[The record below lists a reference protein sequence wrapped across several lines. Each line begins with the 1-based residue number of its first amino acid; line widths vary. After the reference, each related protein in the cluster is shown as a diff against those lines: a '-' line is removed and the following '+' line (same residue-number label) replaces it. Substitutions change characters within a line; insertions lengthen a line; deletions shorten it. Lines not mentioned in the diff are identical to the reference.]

1 MSAGRIEG
9 DRFIL
14 PVRVYYE
21 DTDTAGIVYY
31 ANYLKYIERA
41 RTELLR
47 HAGVDQ
53 SKLKDETGLA
63 FAVKNCTLDYI
74 APAKL
79 DDELEVRSHLTDL
92 KGASLTAR
100 QEVYRQETLLFT
112 AEVRCVCFE
121 LESGR
126 PGRMPSEVRQALS
139 MFDPKSIDSKS
150 KPAGS
155 AAAQ

>member
-31 ANYLKYIERA
+31 ANYLKFIERA

-53 SKLKDETGLA
+53 SKLRDETGLA
-63 FAVKNCTLDYI
+63 FAVKNCT
-74 APAKL
+74 
-79 DDELEVRSHLTDL
+79 RSHLIDL

-100 QEVYRQETLLFT
+100 QDVYRQETLLFT

-121 LESGR
+121 VESGR
-126 PGRMPSEVRQALS
+126 PGRMPAEVRRALS
-139 MFDPKSIDSKS
+139 VFDPKTRQGAD
-150 KPAGS
+150 PGADRGVGR
-155 AAAQ
+155 AAQ

>member
-1 MSAGRIEG
+1 MNGGRLEAE
-9 DRFIL
+9 RFIL

-21 DTDTAGIVYY
+21 DTDAAGIVYY

-47 HAGVDQ
+47 FIGVDQ
-53 SKLKDETGLA
+53 SELRRETGLA

-74 APAKL
+74 APARL
-79 DDELEVRSHLTDL
+79 DDALEVRSRLSSL
-92 KGASLTAR
+92 KGASLVAD
-100 QEVYRQETLLFT
+100 QEIYRRDERLFT

-121 LESGR
+121 VATGR
-126 PGRMPSEVRQALS
+126 PGRIPAQVREALS
-139 MFDPKSIDSKS
+139 RLAAETRPGE
-150 KPAGS
+150 A

>member
-1 MSAGRIEG
+1 MTAGRIEG

-14 PVRVYYE
+14 PIRVYYE

-53 SKLKDETGLA
+53 SALRAETGLA

-74 APAKL
+74 LPAKL
-79 DDELEVRSHLTDL
+79 DDQLEVRSHLIEL

-100 QEVYRQETLLFT
+100 QEVYREDTLLFT
-112 AEVRCVCFE
+112 ADVRCVCFE
-121 LESGR
+121 VETGR
-126 PGRMPSEVRQALS
+126 PGRMPAEVRRALS
-139 MFDPKSIDSKS
+139 IFDPKLRPNTS
-150 KPAGS
+150 S
-155 AAAQ
+155 AAQ